1 MLIIWSKRCA
11 EVSECVDDR
20 TPNTT
25 AAAPATGFT
34 SLSFSFHVFVCRFK
48 HRKCEMLR
56 VSRIIANHLS
66 SEFAFRLALFFSLSL
81 TLFFLLFEMR
91 LSAWLK
97 THKIHAFQ
105 CNFTSRDPFYIS
117 KNALGLFKGII
128 ALCVMFRRI
137 CVTLLI
143 KTLCN
148 CTRRSLAMAIYDI
161 ANSETRDER
170 KVDPSMNASF
180 RIIVSAV
187 VVETCFLRLHSLR
200 RFASLLP
207 LYVCSFTYCILF
219 FSARQPTSNDV
230 LDLRS
235 SRCV

>member
-1 MLIIWSKRCA
+1 MQKWANALTI
-11 EVSECVDDR
+11 EHQ
-20 TPNTT
+20 TPQL
-25 AAAPATGFT
+25 PLRRLVLHL
-34 SLSFSFHVFVCRFK
+34 SLSLFTFSFVDSNTESV
-48 HRKCEMLR
+48 KCCASHES
-56 VSRIIANHLS
+56 SRIICRLS
-66 SEFAFRLALFFSLSL
+66 SLFVSRFFFSLSL

-207 LYVCSFTYCILF
+207 L
-219 FSARQPTSNDV
+219 
-230 LDLRS
+230 
-235 SRCV
+235 